1 MDALFGLSLIF
12 FVLHAFCVFIS
23 FKYDNPYPGL
33 ILSVTFLV
41 IVLVYAYFEGGSYYA

>member
-1 MDALFGLSLIF
+1 MEALFVLSLIF
-12 FVLHAFCVFIS
+12 FVLHAFFIFIW

-33 ILSVTFLV
+33 ILCVTFLV